1 MARCGR
7 AEEEEVNVDTKQQ
20 SSNKVRTTE
29 EEKNNR
35 DIEERQRVFKYLFR
49 ILISQSQFFSF
60 WIEL

>member
-7 AEEEEVNVDTKQQ
+7 AEEKEVNVDTKQQ

-49 ILISQSQFFSF
+49 ILISQS
-60 WIEL
+60 